1 MRIVLLTNAASGK
14 GGSHSLASRAADA
27 LARAGHD
34 VHPTPLAKGWETQ
47 LAGAALV
54 IACGG
59 DGTVSAAAGALATS
73 PNEPARSTALY
84 HLPRGTEN
92 LFARE
97 FGMQP
102 DIDQLTKAIRQWRI
116 QPVDLGTCAA
126 PDHATPDQPASTFA
140 LMCSVGFDA
149 DVLSALAARRR
160 GPISHRSY
168 TRPVIECLLRPT
180 IRTLTIEV
188 DGRTIVD
195 GVKGNAVVSN
205 CGRYALGIDPSRDAS
220 MTDGQLDLFFAPSA
234 SSARTLV
241 WMGLTLA
248 RMGRSARSII
258 RAKGTRITIRTA
270 HRAAANAADTT
281 RFQTDGEAM
290 TARGTTLELGVRAGV
305 LPVLLAPRA

>member
-34 VHPTPLAKGWETQ
+34 VQPVPLAHGWETQ

-59 DGTVSAAAGALATS
+59 DGTVSAAASAIAAST
-73 PNEPARSTALY
+73 NDPAQRTALY

-102 DIDQLTKAIRQWRI
+102 DIDQLTKAVHQWRI

-126 PDHATPDQPASTFA
+126 PAQTPSTFA

-149 DVLSALAARRR
+149 DVLSALAARRK

-188 DGRTIVD
+188 DGRTIVER
-195 GVKGNAVVSN
+195 VKGNAIISN

-241 WMGLTLA
+241 WMGLALA
-248 RMGRSARSII
+248 RMGCNARSII
-258 RAKGTRITIRTA
+258 RAKGSRITIRTA
-270 HRAAANAADTT
+270 DNPAPDTHHTT

-305 LPVLLAPRA
+305 LPVLLAPRD